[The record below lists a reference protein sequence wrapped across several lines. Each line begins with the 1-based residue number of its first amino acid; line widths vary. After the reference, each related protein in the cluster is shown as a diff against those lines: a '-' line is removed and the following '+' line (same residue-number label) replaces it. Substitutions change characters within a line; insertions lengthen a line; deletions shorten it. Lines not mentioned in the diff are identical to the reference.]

1 MPSRLFSAAR
11 YAGGE
16 GNGENYSGKKQIATF
31 QKELFIMRQ
40 DGSTKE
46 KSADTCIM
54 IINNTEET
62 VNCIFFNEKSRSIS
76 SPVKSR
82 LPGLFEGKKWLKI
95 PKKYPKSRSISRACL
110 RF

>member
-16 GNGENYSGKKQIATF
+16 GNGENYSGKEQIVTF
-31 QKELFIMRQ
+31 QNELFMVRQ
-40 DGSTKE
+40 DGKIKE
-46 KSADTCIM
+46 KSTDTFIM

-95 PKKYPKSRSISRACL
+95 PKKYPKSRSISRAFP

>member
-1 MPSRLFSAAR
+1 MPSRFFSAVG
-11 YAGGE
+11 YVGEE

-31 QKELFIMRQ
+31 QKELFMVRQ
-40 DGSTKE
+40 DGNIKE
-46 KSADTCIM
+46 KSTDTCIM

-82 LPGLFEGKKWLKI
+82 LPGLFDGKKWLKM
-95 PKKYPKSRSISRACL
+95 PKKYPKSRSISRAFP